1 MCNIV
6 RVLKSS
12 LPPNT
17 HTCTDLE
24 WASVNLG
31 IVVCIKC
38 SGVHR
43 GLGVHVSK
51 VRSLNLDKWD
61 KASVDFMQSQGNDKS
76 NSYYEAN
83 LGCGLFEAETAQRP
97 LPNASRYV

>member
-1 MCNIV
+1 MEDKQPQF
-6 RVLKSS
+6 LFFLSHTH
-12 LPPNT
+12 LPT
-17 HTCTDLE
+17 YLHVDLE

-83 LGCGLFEAETAQRP
+83 LSNGLFDTPRP
-97 LPNASRYV
+97 SPNASK